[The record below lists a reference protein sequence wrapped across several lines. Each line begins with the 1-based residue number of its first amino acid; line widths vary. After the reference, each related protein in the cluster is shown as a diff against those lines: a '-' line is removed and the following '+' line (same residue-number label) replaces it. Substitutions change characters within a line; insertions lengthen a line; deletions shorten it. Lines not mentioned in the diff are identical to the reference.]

1 MKGTEI
7 GYILYS
13 DMTRSKNLTS
23 GKTPIGIVV
32 CSYENNTG
40 GQAMALKTI
49 GNLSWEKTSIWNSG
63 KDIPELENLESTGAA
78 VMDIK
83 SCNNTN
89 IITNAGNSSQYPA
102 AWATKDY
109 SIDYFLDLVNS
120 GFSLVGGEK
129 LGRASYLWSST
140 EMEFDNSNRSMF
152 DSNLYGLYP
161 GTKGSSYEV
170 RPVIPFC
177 QEGYSYDY
185 DTNTCKEKPK
195 VVWGQCTGA
204 AQSCNIG
211 DIVYSDGTCSPQKVS
226 GKTPI
231 AVVVYKSPDGNC
243 AQAMTLNSIGNYNW
257 KESSERYIDLSLK
270 NFTSTQTASTD
281 FQSCTN
287 TVIITAAGDKSQY
300 PAAWA
305 TKEYST
311 EGTKAGDWCLPAAGI
326 MTSIK
331 NNIDLINSKY
341 IQITGRTINK
351 DTYLWTSSEYSN
363 YYAWASNFNT
373 DYGLGNYG
381 HYGMHSNLEVRPV
394 IEF

>member
-1 MKGTEI
+1 
-7 GYILYS
+7 
-13 DMTRSKNLTS
+13 
-23 GKTPIGIVV
+23 
-32 CSYENNTG
+32 
-40 GQAMALKTI
+40 
-49 GNLSWEKTSIWNSG
+49 
-63 KDIPELENLESTGAA
+63 
-78 VMDIK
+78 
-83 SCNNTN
+83 
-89 IITNAGNSSQYPA
+89 
-102 AWATKDY
+102 
-109 SIDYFLDLVNS
+109 
-120 GFSLVGGEK
+120 
-129 LGRASYLWSST
+129 
-140 EMEFDNSNRSMF
+140 
-152 DSNLYGLYP
+152 
-161 GTKGSSYEV
+161 
-170 RPVIPFC
+170 
-177 QEGYSYDY
+177 
-185 DTNTCKEKPK
+185 
-195 VVWGQCTGA
+195 
-204 AQSCNIG
+204 
-211 DIVYSDGTCSPQKVS
+211 
-226 GKTPI
+226 
-231 AVVVYKSPDGNC
+231 
-243 AQAMTLNSIGNYNW
+243 MTLNSIGNYNW